1 VFVGKNALSDHFAL
15 LAISSIWKS
24 LYRAYKNGSD
34 IEARE
39 HLMMGALAAGCAFGT
54 AGTAAAHALQYPVGN
69 LTHTAHGDGVA
80 SLLPYVM
87 EFNRPACV
95 ASFAQVARMLGLGSS
110 SDSDDQLSRILV
122 DEVANLLASVGI
134 PRTLKDLGLP
144 MDKQAWTAE
153 SAIAITRLVK
163 NNPRPLDLQAM
174 QAITAAAFSG
184 DRASLR
190 TA

>member
-1 VFVGKNALSDHFAL
+1 
-15 LAISSIWKS
+15 
-24 LYRAYKNGSD
+24 
-34 IEARE
+34 
-39 HLMMGALAAGCAFGT
+39 
-54 AGTAAAHALQYPVGN
+54 
-69 LTHTAHGDGVA
+69 
-80 SLLPYVM
+80 
-87 EFNRPACV
+87 
-95 ASFAQVARMLGLGSS
+95 MLGLGSS
-110 SDSDDQLSRILV
+110 NNSDDELSRILV
-122 DEVANLLASVGI
+122 DEIANLLSSVGI

-174 QAITAAAFSG
+174 QAITAAAYSG